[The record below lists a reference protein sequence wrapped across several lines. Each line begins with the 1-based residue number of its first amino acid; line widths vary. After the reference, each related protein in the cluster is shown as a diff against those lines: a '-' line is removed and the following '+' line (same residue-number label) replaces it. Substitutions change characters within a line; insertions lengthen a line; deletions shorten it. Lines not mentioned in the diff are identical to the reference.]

1 MKRFER
7 PRTSTNSQAR
17 ATANSTK
24 KDQKPRTSSSK
35 GNGLKPLNAAQLV
48 SRVLDA
54 TTASEPSSIVV
65 TDSTTGS
72 ESSDVYDNVN
82 VHYMDDAQEKSRI
95 YGNLV
100 YCEEGGNGD
109 ESDTETN
116 NESVSSS
123 QGDLFSPEEKK
134 SDRPST
140 VPKSKSSQDRP
151 LTSKGRNNVDSVRSR
166 SHTFHGTARKTV
178 RSSKSQARAFSDF
191 SSYGS
196 SENHKAFSSASAVDS
211 VLFEEAKEDD
221 EFEDALNSVT
231 NTESDNETIVYK
243 ENKTSEVEKVFTQK
257 IGNLETRIVV
267 LEEELREVAALEMS
281 IYSVFP
287 EHESS
292 SHKLHLPAIDLSR
305 LYALARKNKSEN
317 KLISVTKNIVSG
329 LSLVL
334 KSCGSDVP
342 RLTYWLSNTVMLR
355 EIISQEFG
363 GTNQN
368 GSNYLEE
375 DLTDVRTLIA
385 ALRRVESC
393 LFTQAVESIWSQ
405 VMMVHM
411 RPQGVASTMGEMM
424 GNFSEP
430 ATCDRLQE
438 SFSVN
443 LWKKAFEEAL
453 HRLCPVKAAKR
464 KCGCLHVLTRMV
476 MEQCI
481 VRLDVAM
488 FNAILR
494 EWAHQISSDAVS
506 DPIADPSVLPIP
518 AGVLSFE
525 SGVKLKN
532 TVGYWSRLLTEIFE
546 IDVDHS
552 PEKEQQMQK
561 GDETFKSFYLL
572 NELSDLLMLPKEM
585 LVESS
590 TRDEVCPS
598 IGLSLIKRILC
609 NFTPDE
615 FCPYPVPGAVL
626 EEINTQCILESRN
639 SSGDATRSF
648 PRQVHP
654 VSYCLPSC
662 SHLTDI
668 VAEFDDKHKLFM
680 ALNKENNSN
689 GEVETSRSPPHCN
702 IIKGAEEKDSLS
714 FCQKNERYRL
724 LGEA

>member
-7 PRTSTNSQAR
+7 PRNSTSQPRTA
-17 ATANSTK
+17 ANSAK
-24 KDQKPRTSSSK
+24 KDQKPRSSSSK

-54 TTASEPSSIVV
+54 TTASEPCSIVV
-65 TDSTTGS
+65 NNDSTTGS
-72 ESSDVYDNVN
+72 ESSEVYDNVK
-82 VHYMDDAQEKSRI
+82 VHYMDDAQGKSRND
-95 YGNLV
+95 GNLV
-100 YCEEGGNGD
+100 VDCGEEGNCD

-116 NESVSSS
+116 SESVSSS
-123 QGDLFSPEEKK
+123 QGDLFLLEEKK
-134 SDRPST
+134 SDRKST
-140 VPKSKSSQDRP
+140 VSKSKSSQDRP
-151 LTSKGRNNVDSVRSR
+151 LTSSKGRNNVDSVRSR
-166 SHTFHGTARKTV
+166 SQTFHGAARKTV
-178 RSSKSQARAFSDF
+178 RSSKSQAKAFSDLSSYKTSENKIF
-191 SSYGS
+191 SS
-196 SENHKAFSSASAVDS
+196 ASSASAVESIPFDD
-211 VLFEEAKEDD
+211 AKEDD
-221 EFEDALNSVT
+221 EFEDALNIVV
-231 NTESDNETIVYK
+231 NTESDNETLVYK
-243 ENKTSEVEKVFTQK
+243 ENKRTEVEKVFTQK
-257 IGNLETRIVV
+257 IENLETRILV

-287 EHESS
+287 QHESS
-292 SHKLHLPAIDLSR
+292 SHKLHRPAGDLFR

-355 EIISQEFG
+355 EIISQKFG
-363 GTNQN
+363 GTNRN
-368 GSNYLEE
+368 GSNSLEE
-375 DLTDVRTLIA
+375 DWTDVRTLIT

-393 LFTQAVESIWSQ
+393 LFTQVVESIWSQ

-411 RPQGVASTMGEMM
+411 RPQGVDSTMGEIM

-430 ATCDRLQE
+430 ATCDKLQE

-443 LWKKAFEEAL
+443 LWKRAFEEAFQ
-453 HRLCPVKAAKR
+453 RLCPVQAAKR

-494 EWAHQISSDAVS
+494 EWAHQTSSDPAS
-506 DPIADPSVLPIP
+506 DPITDPRVLPIP

-532 TVGYWSRLLTEIFE
+532 TVGYWSRLLTDTFE

-552 PEKEQQMQK
+552 LEKEQQVQK
-561 GDETFKSFYLL
+561 GDETFKLFHLL

-615 FCPYPVPGAVL
+615 FCPYPVSGIVL
-626 EEINTQCILESRN
+626 EELNTQCILESRS
-639 SSGDATRSF
+639 SSGDATSGF

-668 VAEFDDKHKLFM
+668 VAEFDDKFTLSM
-680 ALNKENNSN
+680 TLNKE
-689 GEVETSRSPPHCN
+689 GETSRPLPYYSIN
-702 IIKGAEEKDSLS
+702 KAAEEKDKLS
-714 FCQKNERYRL
+714 FSQTNERYRL
-724 LGEA
+724 LGKA